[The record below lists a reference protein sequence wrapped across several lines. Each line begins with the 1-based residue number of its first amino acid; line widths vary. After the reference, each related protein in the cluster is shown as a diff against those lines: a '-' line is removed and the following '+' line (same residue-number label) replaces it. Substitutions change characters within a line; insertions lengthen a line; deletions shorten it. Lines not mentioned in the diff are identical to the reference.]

1 MPYCSHCGSPLDEGS
16 QFCPYC
22 GANQNDAPRQSM
34 YQSGMPLPPRKSNTG
49 LIIALIAVIAVVA
62 IGVVSYVF
70 VFKNNPKPQTEPA
83 APIRD
88 TIVIQKEVKQV
99 PVETQKL
106 PTHTDKVNTYPAAD
120 PRPQGTYYLS
130 GKVGKY
136 PVKMSLTI
144 DGNDITGFYYY
155 ERSGSG
161 ASMDIYG
168 EAHGQKISVFEVEQ
182 TNGCTGAFDGKFD
195 GNRFV
200 GTFVNYKGQVFK
212 MTLQAE

>member
-1 MPYCSHCGSPLDEGS
+1 MPYCSHCGKPLDEGTR
-16 QFCPYC
+16 FCPYC
-22 GANQNDAPRQSM
+22 GTNQTDAPRQPM
-34 YQSGMPLPPRKSNTG
+34 YQNGAPFPPQNSNRG
-49 LIIALIAVIAVVA
+49 LIVGLIAVVA
-62 IGVVSYVF
+62 VLVVAVVAFIVVSQG
-70 VFKNNPKPQTEPA
+70 KSDKKTEA
-83 APIRD
+83 AVPIHD
-88 TIVIQKEVKQV
+88 TLVIQKEVKQE
-99 PVETQKL
+99 PVETQTL
-106 PTHTDKVNTYPAAD
+106 PQNASKVNTYHAAD
-120 PRPQGTYYLS
+120 PRPQGTYFLS

-136 PVKMSLTI
+136 PIKMSMTI
-144 DGNDITGFYYY
+144 DGTDISGFYYY

-168 EAHGQKISVFEVEQ
+168 QANGQNLSVYEVEQ